1 MQSFITCEIVHNLL
15 VHLAV
20 IVIHPKLE
28 TEVEVGSEVLLTCV
42 SSGQPLPSI
51 SWYKAGT
58 ALIENTTISVYE
70 EHVTVAGIGFM
81 RSVLQTC
88 GSDISSFSCVA
99 DNNVLAP
106 NNYTLQL
113 MLNLEGKIYYQM

>member
-1 MQSFITCEIVHNLL
+1 VIDLVFIACETPFNRL
-15 VHLAV
+15 HLAV

-28 TEVEVGSEVLLTCV
+28 IEVEVGSEVLLTCV

-51 SWYKAGT
+51 SWYKGGT
-58 ALIENTTISVYE
+58 ALIENTTVLIYE
-70 EHVTVAGIGFM
+70 ERVTVAGIGFI

-88 GSDISSFSCVA
+88 GSDMSSFSCVA

-113 MLNLEGKIYYQM
+113 MLNLEG